1 MTAAEIDNIARTK
14 GYLPDEA
21 NLFDAA
27 LYSALKTVYQRFD
40 EGMLNAEAARVV
52 KARYVQE
59 YEQNCLQYR
68 INQQQA
74 RKMVQI
80 NQLLDAAE
88 RDEDARVRYYGKEI
102 KRVLYGIG
110 GETDV

>member
-1 MTAAEIDNIARTK
+1 MTAAEIDEIARTK
-14 GYLPDEA
+14 GYLPDTA
-21 NLFDAA
+21 NIFDTA
-27 LYSALKTVYQRFD
+27 LYASLKTVYQRFD
-40 EGMLNAEAARVV
+40 EGLLNAEAARVV
-52 KARYVQE
+52 KSKYVQE
-59 YEQNCLQYR
+59 YETSALQYR

-80 NQLLDAAE
+80 NKILDVAE

-110 GETDV
+110 GESNV